1 MMFFVVVSQLGDV
14 IDARDEEMG
23 AWFEARIVKISTVS
37 ASVECDSREELQ
49 QSSSSVEV
57 NNAGDEATVCS
68 NGADDEGTVCNDG
81 AGDAGTVCNDGAGD
95 EGTVCNDG
103 AGDEGTVCNDGTSA
117 PIMLKTSEAADDGFL
132 YSIVFERSV

>member
-103 AGDEGTVCNDGTSA
+103 TSA

>member
-1 MMFFVVVSQLGDV
+1 MFFVVVSQLGDV

-81 AGDAGTVCNDGAGD
+81 
-95 EGTVCNDG
+95 
-103 AGDEGTVCNDGTSA
+103 TSA